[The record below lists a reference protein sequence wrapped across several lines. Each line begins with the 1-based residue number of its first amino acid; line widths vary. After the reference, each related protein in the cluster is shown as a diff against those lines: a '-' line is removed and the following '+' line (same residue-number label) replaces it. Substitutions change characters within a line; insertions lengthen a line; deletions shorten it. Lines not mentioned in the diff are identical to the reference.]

1 MLRIALHL
9 ATSFRSLACSIGSV
23 GAVVRDMAHM
33 AAGAVATL
41 GGRFELLGPIL
52 AEQTESISA
61 PPAKS
66 ARKSIASSI
75 ECVDRIY
82 GSKS

>member
-1 MLRIALHL
+1 
-9 ATSFRSLACSIGSV
+9 
-23 GAVVRDMAHM
+23 MAHM

-82 GSKS
+82 GSKSRHAQRGRKPPPSWRSRRQHPSPSCRPW